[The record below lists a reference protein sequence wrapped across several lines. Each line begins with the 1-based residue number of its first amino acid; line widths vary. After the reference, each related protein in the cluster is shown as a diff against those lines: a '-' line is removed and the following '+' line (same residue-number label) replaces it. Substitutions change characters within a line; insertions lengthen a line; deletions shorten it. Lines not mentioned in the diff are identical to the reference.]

1 MCDSV
6 ADTGLIGIEVKPF
19 KTNVKYNMNK
29 RFFYFVVAVII
40 TMSFV
45 ACEKEDR
52 QSKNSLVGKWLT
64 SSYHTGD
71 NDTIVFTENFYV
83 QHYLDYIFANQ
94 VVPAMYLSP
103 FVTYSVL
110 GNNITFTI
118 HYSYPSVE
126 NFDETF
132 EYVLDDESLTIKG
145 FSNPFSLT
153 LESRSDV
160 YFTKIK

>member
-1 MCDSV
+1 
-6 ADTGLIGIEVKPF
+6 
-19 KTNVKYNMNK
+19 
-29 RFFYFVVAVII
+29 
-40 TMSFV
+40 MSFV
-45 ACEKEDR
+45 ACEKED
-52 QSKNSLVGKWLT
+52 QAKNSLVGKWLA

-71 NDTIVFTENFYV
+71 NDTIVFTEKFYV

-94 VVPAMYLSP
+94 VIPAMYLSP

-110 GNNITFTI
+110 DNNITFTI

-153 LESRSDV
+153 SEVRSDV
-160 YFTKIK
+160 RFTKIK